1 MNTDTDMR
9 IFVIKILQLWKTR
22 NSGAAGILGQREFWG
37 SGNSGAAGI
46 MRKRELYSSEREEII
61 G

>member
-22 NSGAAGILGQREFWG
+22 NSGAAGI
-37 SGNSGAAGI
+37 